1 MKASFCMLSAAVAVC
16 VTHAA
21 ALAQYRGG
29 PTLWRANDPAARA
42 NPSYSPFDPQ
52 NPGGV
57 RNPFDPPSSGEW
69 QSPLGSYRPIP
80 PEPRVGDSIEQNPNG
95 NPNPGASAQ
104 IPPELLA
111 QLVNP
116 PTIDPKFER
125 VKLPG
130 VPPARHEP
138 FAAPSWPLWAWV
150 AAGIFVL
157 CLLARLRR
165 DNVARKNTAR

>member
-1 MKASFCMLSAAVAVC
+1 MLSAAIAVC

-29 PTLWRANDPAARA
+29 PTLWRASGPAARA
-42 NPSYSPFDPQ
+42 NPPYSPFDPQ
-52 NPGGV
+52 SPGGV

-69 QSPLGSYRPIP
+69 QSPLGSYRPVP
-80 PEPRVGDSIEQNPNG
+80 SEPRVGDFIDQNAHG
-95 NPNPGASAQ
+95 NPNPGAYAQ
-104 IPPELLA
+104 IPPALLT

-116 PTIDPKFER
+116 PKIEPKFAP
-125 VKLPG
+125 VQLPG

-138 FAAPSWPLWAWV
+138 FAAPSWQGWGWV
-150 AAGIFVL
+150 AAAAAGIFVL
-157 CLLARLRR
+157 GLLARLRR